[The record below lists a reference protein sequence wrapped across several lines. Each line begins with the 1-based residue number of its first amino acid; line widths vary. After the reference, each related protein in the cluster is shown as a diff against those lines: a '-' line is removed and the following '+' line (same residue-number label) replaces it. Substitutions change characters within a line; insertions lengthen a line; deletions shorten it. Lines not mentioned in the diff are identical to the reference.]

1 MIRKLSENDNSSV
14 MEFLKSEAEI
24 NHYLISDIEEF
35 GYNES
40 FQEVY
45 GEFNNNKLNCILL
58 KCFGFVM
65 VYAKGNFDIKG
76 ITEVI
81 ESFGNFYMLVG
92 KEEVVSKFEKT
103 IPNLAAPEK
112 NYYSILR
119 NINPNFKV
127 NNNIEVKKINIDDV
141 DRILKLRDKI
151 KEFKS
156 GSRNFKEMLQRDFE
170 SKTARGY
177 YVEIDDEIVSYAQT
191 SLENNFSAMVVN
203 VMTEEKYRGYGYA
216 SACLKTL
223 CKDMLKEEKTF
234 CLYYENPKA
243 GRVYKKIG
251 FKETGTW
258 SMYKKI
264 RDK

>member
-92 KEEVVSKFEKT
+92 KEEVVSKFEK
-103 IPNLAAPEK
+103 
-112 NYYSILR
+112 NYSKFSSSR
-119 NINPNFKV
+119 
-127 NNNIEVKKINIDDV
+127 KKLLQY
-141 DRILKLRDKI
+141 LKKH
-151 KEFKS
+151 
-156 GSRNFKEMLQRDFE
+156 
-170 SKTARGY
+170 
-177 YVEIDDEIVSYAQT
+177 
-191 SLENNFSAMVVN
+191 
-203 VMTEEKYRGYGYA
+203 
-216 SACLKTL
+216 
-223 CKDMLKEEKTF
+223 
-234 CLYYENPKA
+234 
-243 GRVYKKIG
+243 
-251 FKETGTW
+251 
-258 SMYKKI
+258 
-264 RDK
+264 